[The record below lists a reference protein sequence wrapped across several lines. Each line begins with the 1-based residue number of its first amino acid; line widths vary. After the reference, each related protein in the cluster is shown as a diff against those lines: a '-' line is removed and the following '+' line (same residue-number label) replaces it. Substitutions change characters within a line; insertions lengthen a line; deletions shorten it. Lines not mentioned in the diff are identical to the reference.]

1 MRIYFDENFSP
12 ALVAGL
18 KAFQEGRPSEGVT
31 VCSVIEE
38 FDRGA
43 VDEIWIPGI
52 ASRHGIAITQD
63 LNINRTRA
71 QWELCRSN
79 KIGIIF
85 IKPPKKDGWGYW
97 PIIQFIVK
105 LWPELKT
112 QAAQAPKPFGFMV
125 EFNSSKFHPL

>member
-12 ALVAGL
+12 ALVVGL
-18 KAFQEGRPSEGVT
+18 KAFQEGRGTEGVA

-38 FDRGA
+38 FGRGA
-43 VDEIWIPGI
+43 EDEIWIPGI

-85 IKPPKKDGWGYW
+85 IKPPKKEGWDYW
-97 PIIQFIVK
+97 QIIQFIVK
-105 LWPELKT
+105 LWHELKT
-112 QAAQAPKPFGFMV
+112 QATQARKPFGFLV
-125 EFNSSKFHPL
+125 EFKKSKFHPL